1 MQDQDF
7 LDIIKDCDI
16 CFLCECWLNQRFDQ
30 DNYDLNNFKT
40 HYFRRKKC
48 KGGGLFLMYNEK
60 FAEFIK
66 VEKVTADS
74 LLWIKI
80 SNKLLICDSDLYLC
94 FAYIPPEGSLFY
106 TKYDIDLF
114 DAFLNDLELYA
125 KLGSTACIGDFNSRI
140 GSLEDHI
147 QYDKLDEHVLD
158 LIETCFVYPAEP
170 CMTIRKSADSYVN
183 SNGRRFVAVCQQS
196 GLRVLN

>member
-16 CFLCECWLNQRFDQ
+16 CFLSECWLNQQFDQ

-40 HYFRRKKC
+40 HYFRREKC

-80 SNKLLICDSDLYLC
+80 SNKLLISDSDLYLC